1 MIAKVIQN
9 ITLFIGVLTSE
20 ISQCKVKEI
29 GENRIHGQDSE
40 NFTNI
45 NSLILNRKNKITVAL
60 QENCRSREAKF
71 LASAQPKTH
80 QKTLNITF

>member
-9 ITLFIGVLTSE
+9 ITLVIGVLTSE

-29 GENRIHGQDSE
+29 SENRIRGQDSE

-60 QENCRSREAKF
+60 QENYHSRGAKF
-71 LASAQPKTH
+71 LASAQPQIH